1 MYNYK
6 SNINQLKNDSF
17 LDLPYN
23 EIQKQYAIENTIF
36 HLTKRLQAILSTVE
50 AEELLETISNCEKLL
65 PFEQYE
71 QMQFLQ
77 IWLIDSN
84 SNNNITTLTCGS
96 LTHKL
101 NQFEVNNFSITLPK
115 LAIMITPLL
124 HAEKSGRLVFLANES
139 KTIRNSIEEIIER
152 VTKQN

>member
-1 MYNYK
+1 MYNYQ

-71 QMQFLQ
+71 PT
-77 IWLIDSN
+77 N
-84 SNNNITTLTCGS
+84 SINL
-96 LTHKL
+96 K
-101 NQFEVNNFSITLPK
+101 SIT
-115 LAIMITPLL
+115 
-124 HAEKSGRLVFLANES
+124 FL
-139 KTIRNSIEEIIER
+139 
-152 VTKQN
+152 